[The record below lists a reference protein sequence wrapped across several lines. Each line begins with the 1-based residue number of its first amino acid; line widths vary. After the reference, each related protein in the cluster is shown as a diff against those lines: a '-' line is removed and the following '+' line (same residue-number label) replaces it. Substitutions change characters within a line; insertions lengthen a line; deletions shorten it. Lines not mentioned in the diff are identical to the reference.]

1 MLGVSL
7 FECLLCCT
15 NIVPFIRLAGDS
27 SFVCDGR
34 PQAIPGHRTEV
45 RFSAVAPWLFWD
57 NWFHTVMMGAQ
68 QFAIVSGDHGLHV
81 GTAAV
86 AELHSLPVED
96 AMVPVAWREVFAEQQ
111 QEGLANVC

>member
-1 MLGVSL
+1 
-7 FECLLCCT
+7 
-15 NIVPFIRLAGDS
+15 
-27 SFVCDGR
+27 
-34 PQAIPGHRTEV
+34 
-45 RFSAVAPWLFWD
+45 
-57 NWFHTVMMGAQ
+57 MMGAQ

-96 AMVPVAWREVFAEQQ
+96 AMVPVAWWEVFAEQQ